1 MRIGYFSW
9 LRTKTGTAAE
19 VIDVPEECGTVEKL
33 IGFLSYRHPPLAE
46 IADAPGGLRFTVNRR
61 YVEKTHPLQ
70 PTDIVGLF
78 PPVTGG

>member
-1 MRIGYFSW
+1 MRVGYFSW

-19 VIDVPEECGTVEKL
+19 VIDLPKDCSTVEKL
-33 IGFLSYRHPPLAE
+33 IRYLSDRHPPLAE

-61 YVEKTHPLQ
+61 YVEKSHPLQ
-70 PTDIVGLF
+70 SSDDVGLF